1 MKEQYISIRKSLKKL
16 LKKERYEHTL
26 GVMYTAASLAMCHG
40 ADMEA
45 AMLAGLLHDCGKYG
59 TGKEQIARCREYDI
73 PLTESELQMPA
84 LVHAKLGAYLAE
96 HEYGITEKEVL
107 SAICFH
113 TTGKADMT
121 LLEKIIYIADY
132 IEPGRKEIPG
142 LLAVRTAAF
151 QNLDEA
157 VALSAKGTMDY
168 LTAAGNP
175 IDPLTIETY
184 EYYRDSIL

>member
-59 TGKEQIARCREYDI
+59 TGREQIDRCRERDI

-96 HEYGITEKEVL
+96 HEYGIAEKEIL
-107 SAICFH
+107 SAIRFH
-113 TTGKADMT
+113 TTGQADMT

-132 IEPGRKEIPG
+132 IEPGRKEVPG
-142 LLAVRTAAF
+142 LCAVRKAAF
-151 QNLDEA
+151 QNLNEA
-157 VALSAKGTMDY
+157 VALSAKWTIDY

-184 EYYRDSIL
+184 EYYRDRK

>member
-1 MKEQYISIRKSLKKL
+1 
-16 LKKERYEHTL
+16 
-26 GVMYTAASLAMCHG
+26 
-40 ADMEA
+40 
-45 AMLAGLLHDCGKYG
+45 
-59 TGKEQIARCREYDI
+59 
-73 PLTESELQMPA
+73 MPA

-96 HEYGITEKEVL
+96 REYGITEKEVL
-107 SAICFH
+107 SAIRFH

-142 LLAVRTAAF
+142 LCAVRKAAF

-157 VALSAKGTMDY
+157 VALSAKGTIDY

>member
-59 TGKEQIARCREYDI
+59 SGKEQIDRCQEYDI
-73 PLTESELQMPA
+73 PLSESELQMPS

-96 HEYGITEKEVL
+96 REYGITEKEVL
-107 SAICFH
+107 SAIRFH

-142 LLAVRTAAF
+142 LCAVRKAAF

-157 VALSAKGTMDY
+157 VALSAKGTIDY